1 MAKQSNQKLKLLYLL
16 KILIENTDENT
27 GLTITQIS
35 NELAKYNVSAARK
48 SLYDDLELLRVFGID
63 IKLLAHYYI
72 GSLLLYLLVYLIF
85 KIISRGIFLS

>member
-35 NELAKYNVSAARK
+35 NELAKYNVK
-48 SLYDDLELLRVFGID
+48 YMRVFPNWRDFQPI
-63 IKLLAHYYI
+63 AN
-72 GSLLLYLLVYLIF
+72 VF
-85 KIISRGIFLS
+85 KYAGEFRETRFEYSKMEL

>member
-35 NELAKYNVSAARK
+35 NELAKYNISAARK

-63 IKLLAHYYI
+63 IKFKRDRYVRYYI
-72 GSLLLYLLVYLIF
+72 AAIYIF
-85 KIISRGIFLS
+85 G